1 MFVHFPVKKVGTS
14 AKLTPFWRG
23 PFQVTGKLS
32 EVLYKVNCGR
42 NNAEQII
49 HCDRIKLC
57 RQQVLRCELEQSDI
71 EGHEEGHAHEPE
83 KNDESEADRENEIDE
98 VEELESA
105 HQSVMDTDRDYES
118 DRKRVRR
125 KPVWAKDYV
134 FSCRMV
140 NTKVTPRKHNNMA
153 DKAKTRCTWCKGLF
167 EEGDQ
172 YEQHMVK
179 CYRNRWTCHACGNT
193 FKLKSYLEKHK
204 RTQHQAWASI
214 NRTLKRS
221 AGHFKVGL
229 KTNSHVAKAN
239 VDEEKHHLDDQ
250 SSVDKEKELWLGRVI
265 RKATTPAIP
274 VALKKQKVDEKP
286 EKEDIGQKAEAV
298 QVKKDNV
305 TLKRKKEIKVTY
317 ESMIKE
323 GSSESVTTVTENGEE
338 TYRDKVRRKKQK
350 TGPVTIDMG
359 DIIPDG
365 SINANDI
372 NLQLKGEGNVE
383 LTLTYCPE
391 SDD

>member
-1 MFVHFPVKKVGTS
+1 M
-14 AKLTPFWRG
+14 
-23 PFQVTGKLS
+23 
-32 EVLYKVNCGR
+32 
-42 NNAEQII
+42 I
-49 HCDRIKLC
+49 
-57 RQQVLRCELEQSDI
+57 
-71 EGHEEGHAHEPE
+71 
-83 KNDESEADRENEIDE
+83 
-98 VEELESA
+98 
-105 HQSVMDTDRDYES
+105 
-118 DRKRVRR
+118 
-125 KPVWAKDYV
+125 
-134 FSCRMV
+134 
-140 NTKVTPRKHNNMA
+140 
-153 DKAKTRCTWCKGLF
+153 
-167 EEGDQ
+167 
-172 YEQHMVK
+172 K

-204 RTQHQAWASI
+204 RTQHQASASI

-229 KTNSHVAKAN
+229 KTNSHVAKVN
-239 VDEEKHHLDDQ
+239 VEEEKHHLDDQ
-250 SSVDKEKELWLGRVI
+250 SKVKDSKEKHVSDGQV
-265 RKATTPAIP
+265 
-274 VALKKQKVDEKP
+274 QK
-286 EKEDIGQKAEAV
+286 
-298 QVKKDNV
+298 
-305 TLKRKKEIKVTY
+305 KKEIKVTC

-338 TYRDKVRRKKQK
+338 TYRDKVQRKKQK